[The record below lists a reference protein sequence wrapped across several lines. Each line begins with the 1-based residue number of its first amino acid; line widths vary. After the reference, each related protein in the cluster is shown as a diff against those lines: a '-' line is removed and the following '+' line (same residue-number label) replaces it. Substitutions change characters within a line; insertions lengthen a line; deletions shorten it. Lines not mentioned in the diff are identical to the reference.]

1 MTKPHVIRLRGPWE
15 LQPLERCVSL
25 GNGQFRRDDQ
35 DLPAGG
41 RGAVPGDWAD
51 LLGPDFRGTVRYT
64 RHFNCP
70 TNLDVG
76 ERVWLVCEGLDH
88 QGIFSLNEQPLFE
101 QVGSDEPAG
110 FDITDL
116 LQPRNTLFVCVT
128 LLPEGCVAALP
139 RPAARQSQPGGLTG
153 EVRLEIRPRAV

>member
-15 LQPLERCVSL
+15 LKPLERFVRL
-25 GNGQFRRDDQ
+25 DDGQFRREDQ

-41 RGAVPGDWAD
+41 RAAVPSDWSD
-51 LLGPDFRGTVRYT
+51 LVGADFRGTVRYT

-70 TNLDVG
+70 TNLDAS

-88 QGIFSLNEQPLFE
+88 QGTVSLNDRPLFDL
-101 QVGSDEPAG
+101 VGSDKPVAA
-110 FDITDL
+110 DITDL
-116 LQPRNTLFVCVT
+116 LQPRNALIVCVT
-128 LLPEGCVAALP
+128 LLPEGHEATPP
-139 RPAARQSQPGGLTG
+139 RPAARQGQPGGLTG